1 MFDRDALVR
10 SSAPQALPGASASS
24 VPRARAG
31 SGVAGSGGAGS
42 GAAMAGGAGGQM
54 AEGASG
60 WGGGGEG
67 GGAVGLQWR
76 MVNHPRRTGALS
88 SSEDSDDEDEDATAV
103 NFFEKSSI

>member
-76 MVNHPRRTGALS
+76 MVNHARRTGALS